1 MNELT
6 DQQLLRNYSGQRS
19 EAAFAELVRRHV
31 DLVHSAAVRMVY
43 DAHLAEDV
51 TQGAFLAL
59 AQNARQLVERPV
71 LSGWLHR
78 TAQNLASKAVRSEVR
93 RRAREQEA
101 AAMNELL
108 SAEPDAAWEYIAPH
122 LDAALSELS
131 EPDRDAVLLRYFER
145 KSAREMA
152 QTLGISDDAAQRR
165 VSRAVERL
173 RESFTKRGISAGA
186 SGLAAIISANAVQ
199 AAPVGLTAT
208 ISTAVA
214 LAGTLTVTTLATQST
229 LTTMNW
235 ISAKSIAAIVASA
248 LVAGTGTYLVQ
259 QRETNQLRT
268 ENQNLSE
275 AQRQLSDAREAALT
289 TATNSTDET
298 ERLQKEKSELLRL
311 RGEVGLLRRQ
321 LKELEDMREMNREL
335 QAALEQ
341 VTSAAKQNPSDANT
355 ELLRQVTMA
364 KLDEAKMRVLGLLM
378 YVNDNHDHFPTE
390 FNQVSKYWGNADDAL
405 TKDMLMNTN
414 QFEIVVHGSVMSITN
429 PASVIAI
436 REKEA
441 IQINGKWFKTY
452 GYVDGH
458 SEFLSEPQ
466 GGFEAWEKARMIA
479 PPTNP

>member
-31 DLVHSAAVRMVY
+31 DLVYSAAVRMVY

-108 SAEPDAAWEYIAPH
+108 SAEPDAAWEHIATH
-122 LDAALSELS
+122 LDAALGELS

-173 RESFTKRGISAGA
+173 RESFTKRGISASA
-186 SGLAAIISANAVQ
+186 SGLAAVISVNAVQ

-214 LAGTLTVTTLATQST
+214 LAGTLTATTVATQST

-259 QRETNQLRT
+259 QRETNRLRT
-268 ENQNLSE
+268 ENQNLSA
-275 AQRQLSDAREAALT
+275 AQGQLSDEREAALT
-289 TATNSTDET
+289 TATNSTGEA

-321 LKELEDMREMNREL
+321 IKELEDMREMNREL

-341 VTSAAKQNPSDANT
+341 VTGAAKQGPSDADA
-355 ELLRQVTMA
+355 ELQRQIALPKMEDA
-364 KLDEAKMRVLGLLM
+364 KLRVLGLLM
-378 YVNDNHDHFPTE
+378 YASDNQNHLPEE
-390 FNQVSKYWGNADDAL
+390 FNQVSKYWGKAEDAL

-414 QFEIVVHGSVMSITN
+414 QFEIVVQGLLTGVTN
-429 PASVIAI
+429 RSAIIAI
-436 REKEA
+436 REREA
-441 IQINGKWFKTY
+441 TQANGKWFKTY
-452 GYVDGH
+452 GFVDGH
-458 SEFLSEPQ
+458 SEFLREPQ
-466 GGFEAWEKARMIA
+466 EGFEAWEKEHMIA
-479 PPTNP
+479 MPTSP